1 MFDLRTKHKAE
12 LDADTPASK
21 KLSKDLLI
29 QTMVETILLNWRG
42 MTFNGKPMEYTKEN
56 ATKAL
61 AYRAFRELVLSKA
74 FDNEAYRAQVLEED
88 TGNSKPL

>member
-42 MTFNGKPMEYTKEN
+42 MSFNGKPMEYTKEN